1 MDVGV
6 GIGGGE
12 PIGSSQKLVAQKALD
27 GAHQSGADGMGMNP
41 WDQFPLV
48 GQLPQDAIYEAHKL
62 QESGHQND
70 KLAVIANPA
79 ALQQKQ
85 KATDTHLAANDEQL
99 KQLSQEAKDALK
111 RAEDAGVLAKLAK
124 GKVAFQQTFNEDR
137 VRFKIG
143 KYDLDKKAQAAL
155 DEFAGKV
162 KGLNE
167 QYYVEIQGH
176 TDDTGGKK
184 GNDEL
189 GQRRADEVRRYLS
202 RSASLPLNRMSTISY
217 GDTLPVSSNKTKK
230 GRAEN
235 RRVVLVVL
243 E

>member
-1 MDVGV
+1 MKFTKIVSLTAVTLALGACASNKDVDRK
-6 GIGGGE
+6 IAE
-12 PIGSSQKLVAQKALD
+12 AQAQSSKK
-27 GAHQSGADGMGMNP
+27 
-41 WDQFPLV
+41 
-48 GQLPQDAIYEAHKL
+48 I
-62 QESGHQND
+62 ESVETQVED
-70 KLAVIANPA
+70 
-79 ALQQKQ
+79 LQQKQ
-85 KATDTHLAANDEQL
+85 KATDTHLSQNDAQIA
-99 KQLSQEAKDALK
+99 QLSQEAKDALK

-167 QYYVEIQGH
+167 QYYVEIQSH

>member
-1 MDVGV
+1 MKFTKIVSLTAVTLALGACASNKDVDRK
-6 GIGGGE
+6 IAE
-12 PIGSSQKLVAQKALD
+12 AQAQSSKK
-27 GAHQSGADGMGMNP
+27 
-41 WDQFPLV
+41 
-48 GQLPQDAIYEAHKL
+48 I
-62 QESGHQND
+62 ESVETQVED
-70 KLAVIANPA
+70 
-79 ALQQKQ
+79 LQQKQ
-85 KATDTHLAANDEQL
+85 KATDTHLSQNDAQIA
-99 KQLSQEAKDALK
+99 QLSQEAKDALK

-217 GDTLPVSSNKTKK
+217 GDTLPVSSNKTRK